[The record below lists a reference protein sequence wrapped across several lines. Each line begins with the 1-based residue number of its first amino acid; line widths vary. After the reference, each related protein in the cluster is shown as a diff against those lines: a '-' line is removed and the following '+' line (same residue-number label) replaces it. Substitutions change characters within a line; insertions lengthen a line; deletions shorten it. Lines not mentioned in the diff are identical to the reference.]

1 MRVPRQL
8 NPAWTAPEPSRVAS
22 RFDRLAPYY
31 LLLERL
37 LGLPRGIRS
46 RAVAALSLGEGSSV
60 LELGCGT
67 GRNLPLLRAAVG
79 ASGSVVG
86 VDISDGMLQHARSL
100 VAENGWS
107 NVPLLLGDA
116 LELPLSGPFNAALFS
131 LSYATFS
138 NRLGILDRVWQL
150 LAPGGRVVVM
160 DARLPPGR
168 PGALLAPLV
177 RLISRATVLGDPH
190 HRPWDDLLALTAD
203 VTVQNERFGTYFVCV
218 AVKPQSA

>member
-1 MRVPRQL
+1 M
-8 NPAWTAPEPSRVAS
+8 PESARIAA

-46 RAVAALSLGEGSSV
+46 RAVAALGLGEGASV

-86 VDISDGMLQHARSL
+86 VDLSDGMLRHARRL
-100 VAENGWS
+100 VAEKSWP
-107 NVPLLLGDA
+107 NVSLLLGNA
-116 LELPLSGPFNAALFS
+116 LEAPLSGPFNAALFS
-131 LSYATFS
+131 LSYATFTD
-138 NRLGILDRVWQL
+138 RLGILDRVWQL

-177 RLISRATVLGDPH
+177 RLISRATVLGNPH
-190 HRPWDDLLALTAD
+190 HCPWNDLLALTAD
-203 VTVQNERFGTYFVCV
+203 VTIRNERFGTYFVCA
-218 AVKPQSA
+218 AVKPRPM